1 MTSRTRKAL
10 LFYLGALLGIVS
22 HCRVMS
28 YTAIASAYIPL
39 KYTPTV
45 AGKLYAALVVLAL
58 LGSAL
63 LVVTSWWRSVYRERS
78 VPLFTTILIGV
89 TAFLVVDAVG
99 NRHYDASWFGLVLI
113 AVVLFAGI
121 DSACALWCELK
132 PGDAGPEGRAF

>member
-1 MTSRTRKAL
+1 MTPRTRKAL
-10 LFYLGALLGIVS
+10 FFYLGALLGIAS

-28 YTAIASAYIPL
+28 YTALASAYIPL

-45 AGKLYAALVVLAL
+45 AGKVYIALVVLAL

-63 LVVTSWWRSVYRERS
+63 LVVTSWWRSVYHERS
-78 VPLFTTILIGV
+78 APLFTTVLTGV

-99 NRHYDASWFGLVLI
+99 NRHYDASWLGLVLI

-121 DSACALWCELK
+121 DSARALRRELVAAK
-132 PGDAGPEGRAF
+132 PEGRAF